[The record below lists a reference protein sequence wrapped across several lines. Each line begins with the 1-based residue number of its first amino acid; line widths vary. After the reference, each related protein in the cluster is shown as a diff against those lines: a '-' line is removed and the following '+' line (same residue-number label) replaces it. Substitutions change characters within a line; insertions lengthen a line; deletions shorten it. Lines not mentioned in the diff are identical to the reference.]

1 MYFLINSI
9 HLVPNTKNG
18 NIYPPLITIA
28 YSDIDITDPSS
39 QSVKVGPMLVST
51 SVCVNVILMQFTYGQ
66 RLFVLFQ
73 VLNKHCT

>member
-28 YSDIDITDPSS
+28 YSDIDVKDPNS
-39 QSVKVGPMLVST
+39 QSVKVSPVLFSASM
-51 SVCVNVILMQFTYGQ
+51 SVNGILMQFILWAKAFSPFST
-66 RLFVLFQ
+66 F
-73 VLNKHCT
+73 K

>member
-28 YSDIDITDPSS
+28 YSDIDITDPNS
-39 QSVKVGPMLVST
+39 QSVKVSPMLVSA
-51 SVCVNVILMQFTYGQ
+51 SVCV
-66 RLFVLFQ
+66 
-73 VLNKHCT
+73 K